1 MNRHYILGTLF
12 LVSLIG
18 FGIVNGQQTAGLDT
32 KGVIGQYRVIPFPEL
47 FIDDEEEAQ
56 QRLREVMIHV
66 KKGDEPQGIHRTDM
80 LPKDYER
87 AINRMAADGWQ
98 LVTVNKSNYW
108 VFQKQ

>member
-1 MNRHYILGTLF
+1 MNRHYIPGTLF

-18 FGIVNGQQTAGLDT
+18 FGIVSGQQTASLDT
-32 KGVIGQYRVIPFPEL
+32 KIVVGQYRVIPFPEL
-47 FIDDEEEAQ
+47 FIDDEEAQ
-56 QRLREVMIHV
+56 QRLREVMFHV
-66 KKGDEPQGIHRTDM
+66 KKGDESQGIHRTDM

-87 AINRMAADGWQ
+87 AINGMAADGWQ